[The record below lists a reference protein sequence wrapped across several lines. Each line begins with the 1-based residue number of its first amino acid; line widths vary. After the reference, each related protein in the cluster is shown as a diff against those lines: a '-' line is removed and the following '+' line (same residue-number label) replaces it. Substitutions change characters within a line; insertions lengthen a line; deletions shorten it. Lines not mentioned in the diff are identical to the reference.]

1 MFIFSLYVCSATYS
15 PPLDKYGNS
24 VRGTVLFKRLADRI
38 PTLHIFESSRHEI
51 LSLPLPAH
59 RPLAM
64 ISAASAGDL
73 DGMNK
78 LLEIDAKLCNAA
90 DYDGRSALHL
100 AVCESQLEV
109 ITVLILLCF
118 IINDNQNI
126 FTNNK
131 SKAVE
136 LLLNAGANAHA
147 RDRWGNSPKNEAS
160 QIVRK

>member
-1 MFIFSLYVCSATYS
+1 M
-15 PPLDKYGNS
+15 
-24 VRGTVLFKRLADRI
+24 LFKRLADRI

-109 ITVLILLCF
+109 IINHFYFLLLIF
-118 IINDNQNI
+118 IINDNQKNI
-126 FTNNK
+126 H
-131 SKAVE
+131 
-136 LLLNAGANAHA
+136 L
-147 RDRWGNSPKNEAS
+147 
-160 QIVRK
+160 